1 MSTSDIKKKIKQFLI
16 ITIVTLLFSI
26 IYEYFSFGVISKY
39 MILAPLI
46 PLILGVLTYLLLLKN
61 EKVGYIE
68 SSMYSNGVY
77 TLLIGSI
84 LQGVLEIYGTTNKLM
99 IIYLVVGIGLIFIS
113 LIIYIKKL
121 KNIYKNNKIC

>member
-16 ITIVTLLFSI
+16 ITIITLLFSI

-61 EKVGYIE
+61 KKVGYIE

>member
-16 ITIVTLLFSI
+16 ITIITLLFSI

-46 PLILGVLTYLLLLKN
+46 PLILGVLTYLLLKN
-61 EKVGYIE
+61 KKVGYIE

>member
-16 ITIVTLLFSI
+16 ITIITLLFSI

>member
-16 ITIVTLLFSI
+16 ITIITLLFCI

-46 PLILGVLTYLLLLKN
+46 PLILGILTYLLLKN

-121 KNIYKNNKIC
+121 KNIYKKNKIC

>member
-16 ITIVTLLFSI
+16 ITIITLLFSI

-46 PLILGVLTYLLLLKN
+46 PLILGILTYLLLKN

>member
-16 ITIVTLLFSI
+16 ITIITLLFSI

-46 PLILGVLTYLLLLKN
+46 PLILGVLTYLLLKN

>member
-16 ITIVTLLFSI
+16 ITIITLLFSI

-68 SSMYSNGVY
+68 SSMYSNGIY